1 MALSP
6 TQIQNAYV
14 AFFNRPADVAG
25 LTYWGNYAGSAG
37 DLLNTFAQ
45 SAEYNALY
53 SGLNNTQLVNAVYQ
67 NLFGRSPDVAGLN
80 YWVGQL
86 DSGKVTIGNAAN
98 TIQTGAQGTDKTIID
113 NKVTAATAFTTALDT
128 TAEIVGYA
136 GASSSTLGQVKAWL
150 SSVTDSADSLTAAQA
165 SLTALTATIAGGTN
179 EAGASFVLTTA
190 QDVLTGTTGN
200 DFFRAVAGT
209 PNGQQDQTTLNS
221 SDIIDGGAGADTLIV
236 NLNNSYGSGARIK
249 NIETLQI
256 GTNLQIGPNQAAVA
270 FDYNVNAGSNEVTG
284 VKTIVADQINTGEA
298 LTINNLVRDDASTAI
313 PTLSWINDN
322 TGANGRAGTV
332 KVNYRAGT
340 VAGSADEQAVS
351 LTNVRDGTLN
361 LATGIEK
368 VTLTSAGT
376 ATNAI
381 VQIAS
386 GDTLTD
392 VVIKADAQLGGA
404 RKISTDDA
412 TRGLE
417 INQAPANDNTETTSF
432 VNLGASVKTVTAEG
446 SKAGVNV
453 AFTDT
458 KAVDNTF
465 TGGDGNDTV
474 ILNGGNDKLAG
485 GKGDDTFIFHQTN
498 TSANGLF
505 FNNSDTIDGGDG
517 KDTILIDYA
526 NDSASVHANGVTLQT
541 SEWLNSKGVD
551 VLDIRSLTTRVQLD
565 DSFVSSADAGSFEV
579 RTDKIVQND
588 SVKSVANEANSR
600 TQIDLTTVGASRL
613 VKVTGGEGRETVIVT
628 DALNGVQTISGG
640 NGLDVLVVQNNATLT
655 GQDLANVSGVN
666 VFNLVKTGATAQ
678 TFNIDLTT
686 AFLDAAIDKN
696 VVAGTSKNV
705 ANAFRVIT
713 DTHDANATAINGI
726 QSIAEGDVVNI
737 TLDTTGLTTAGAI
750 NLNDLIASKANV
762 TVRDTSGAT
771 LLAANKGAVTTN
783 TGIFAGATAAEN
795 TAYTDLAATANPI
808 AGVGTPL
815 ASGQT
820 SGSPVTPTTPTGTQ
834 AATTVDNLGTDATP
848 AALDANAS
856 TSVGGVATTAYN
868 FTDNVAT
875 RGNVRITNF
884 GADDI
889 ITISGGAS
897 AAATQALYDSNISS
911 SGADVQI
918 SYNNGGQLNMITL
931 VGVNAGGAF
940 VNDVA
945 SFNALSVGNLVFA

>member
-1 MALSP
+1 MAL
-6 TQIQNAYV
+6 TTAQIQNAYV

-25 LTYWGNYAGSAG
+25 LTYWSTYAGNSS
-37 DLLNTFAQ
+37 DLLNTFAK

-53 SGLNNTQLVNAVYQ
+53 SGLNNTQLVNAIYQ
-67 NLFGRSPDVAGLN
+67 NLFGRSPEPTGLT
-80 YWVGQL
+80 YWVKEL
-86 DSGKVTIGNAAN
+86 DTGKVTIGNAAN
-98 TIQTGAQGTDKTIID
+98 TIQTGAQGTDKSIID

-136 GASSSTLGQVKAWL
+136 GASSSLQGQVKAWL
-150 SSVTDSADSLTAAQA
+150 SSVTDSAASLTAAQA

-256 GTNLQIGPNQAAVA
+256 GTNQAAVA

-322 TGANGRAGTV
+322 TGANGLAGTV
-332 KVNYRAGT
+332 NVNYRAGT
-340 VAGSADEQAVS
+340 VAGAADEQAVS
-351 LTNVRDGTLN
+351 LTNVRAGTLN

-417 INQAPANDNTETTSF
+417 INQAPTNDNTETTSF

-526 NDSASVHANGVTLQT
+526 KDSASVHANGVTLQT

-565 DSFVSSADAGSFEV
+565 DAFVGRADAGSFEV
-579 RTDKIVQND
+579 ITNKIVQND
-588 SVKSVANEANSR
+588 SVKSVADEANSR

-726 QSIAEGDVVNI
+726 QSIAAGDVVNI

-750 NLNDLIASKANV
+750 NLNDLIASNANV

-771 LLAANKGAVTTN
+771 LLAANNGAVTTN

-795 TAYTDLAATANPI
+795 TAYTDLAANPI

-820 SGSPVTPTTPTGTQ
+820 SGSPVTPPDGSTVVVLTVGSSAPVT
-834 AATTVDNLGTDATP
+834 AA
-848 AALDANAS
+848 AAKELFTLNVAGAKAS
-856 TSVGGVATTAYN
+856 TSNTQITVNAFDVTKDALQIDLVAANAGITKLSQLKDVEGIAVQN
-868 FTDNVAT
+868 DPFAGAT
-875 RGNVRITNF
+875 LINF
-884 GADDI
+884 GNDANGDV
-889 ITISGGAS
+889 IS
-897 AAATQALYDSNISS
+897 
-911 SGADVQI
+911 
-918 SYNNGGQLNMITL
+918 ITL
-931 VGVNAGGAF
+931 AGIVDASLVN
-940 VNDVA
+940 VTVI
-945 SFNALSVGNLVFA
+945 

>member
-1 MALSP
+1 MSTAASQALV
-6 TQIQNAYV
+6 QKLYV
-14 AFFNRPADVAG
+14 AYYGRPADPAG
-25 LTYWGNYAGSAG
+25 LEAWALAIDANKGQVSTAIVNAFGA
-37 DLLNTFAQ
+37 
-45 SAEYNALY
+45 SAESTALFGNM
-53 SGLNNTQLVNAVYQ
+53 STSQKVNAIYKQ
-67 NLFGRSPDVAGLN
+67 LFGRDAEPAGLLA
-80 YWVGQL
+80 WATAIDGGRV
-86 DSGKVTIGNAAN
+86 SAA
-98 TIQTGAQGTDKTIID
+98 GAALEILNGAAGDDKTTIN
-113 NKVTAATAFTTALDT
+113 NKLSAAAAFTAALDT
-128 TAEIVGYA
+128 TAEITAYSGDTVANAARSFLA
-136 GASSSTLGQVKAWL
+136 GVTTAAPSTDAVNTAVA
-150 SSVTDSADSLTAAQA
+150 SVTNTSGSG
-165 SLTALTATIAGGTN
+165 SN
-179 EAGASFVLTTA
+179 EAGKSYVLTTA
-190 QDVLTGTTGN
+190 QDVLTGTNSG
-200 DFFRAVAGT
+200 DFFRAVAGVDV
-209 PNGQQDQTTLNS
+209 NKQDQTTLNS
-221 SDIIDGGAGADTLIV
+221 SDIIDGGAGADSLIV
-236 NLNNSYGSGARIK
+236 NMTGPAYNGGARIK
-249 NIETLQI
+249 NVETLQV
-256 GTNLQIGPNQAAVA
+256 GTNLAAA
-270 FDYNVNAGSNEVTG
+270 TFDYNVNAGFNEVTG

-298 LTINNLVRDDASTAI
+298 LTINNLVRDTADTAI
-313 PTLSWINDN
+313 PTVSWVNDN
-322 TGANGRAGTV
+322 TGANGLAGTV
-332 KVNYRAGT
+332 NVNYRAGT
-340 VAGSADEQAVS
+340 VAGAADEQAVS
-351 LTNVRDGTLN
+351 LTNVRAGTLN
-361 LATGIEK
+361 LAAGIEK

-417 INQAPANDNTETTSF
+417 INQAPTNDNTETTSF

-526 NDSASVHANGVTLQT
+526 KDSASVHANGVTLQT

-565 DSFVSSADAGSFEV
+565 DAFVGRADAGSFEV
-579 RTDKIVQND
+579 ITNKIVQND
-588 SVKSVANEANSR
+588 SVKSVADEANSR

-726 QSIAEGDVVNI
+726 QSIAAGDVVNI

-750 NLNDLIASKANV
+750 NLNDLIFSNANV

-771 LLAANKGAVTTN
+771 LLAANNGAVTTN

-795 TAYTDLAATANPI
+795 TAYTDLAANPI

-820 SGSPVTPTTPTGTQ
+820 SGSPVTPPDGSTVVVLTVGSSAPVTADAAKELFTLNVAGAKASTPNTQ
-834 AATTVDNLGTDATP
+834 ITVNAFDVTKDALQIDLE
-848 AALDANAS
+848 AANAGITKLSQLNGVEGIAVQNDPFTNS
-856 TSVGGVATTAYN
+856 TL
-868 FTDNVAT
+868 
-875 RGNVRITNF
+875 INF
-884 GADDI
+884 GADADG
-889 ITISGGAS
+889 TVIS
-897 AAATQALYDSNISS
+897 
-911 SGADVQI
+911 V
-918 SYNNGGQLNMITL
+918 TL
-931 VGVNAGGAF
+931 VGIADTSLVN
-940 VNDVA
+940 VTVI
-945 SFNALSVGNLVFA
+945 